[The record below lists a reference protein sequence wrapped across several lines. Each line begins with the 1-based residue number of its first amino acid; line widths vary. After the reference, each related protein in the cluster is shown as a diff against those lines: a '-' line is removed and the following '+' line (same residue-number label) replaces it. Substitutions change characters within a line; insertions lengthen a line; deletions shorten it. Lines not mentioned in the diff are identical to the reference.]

1 MLWRTSSICPTG
13 CARPSR
19 SYTPILGL
27 HSTGKATKLDV
38 PDLLKKANVHLG
50 LDAAGVRSG
59 DPGAEQRRKALG
71 SLAQLMVTTAELRN
85 AGFGTGHG
93 LSRRPE
99 LDVPTARLVVA
110 AAVAVAT
117 FYIEAHAAAGPEADL
132 PLRKMKHR

>member
-1 MLWRTSSICPTG
+1 
-13 CARPSR
+13 
-19 SYTPILGL
+19 
-27 HSTGKATKLDV
+27 V

-50 LDAAGVRSG
+50 LDTTGVRSG

-71 SLAQLMVTTAELRN
+71 SSAQLVVTTAELRN
-85 AGFGTGHG
+85 AGFSTGHG

-117 FYIEAHAAAGPEADL
+117 FNIEAHAAAGPQANL
-132 PLRKMKHR
+132 PLRK